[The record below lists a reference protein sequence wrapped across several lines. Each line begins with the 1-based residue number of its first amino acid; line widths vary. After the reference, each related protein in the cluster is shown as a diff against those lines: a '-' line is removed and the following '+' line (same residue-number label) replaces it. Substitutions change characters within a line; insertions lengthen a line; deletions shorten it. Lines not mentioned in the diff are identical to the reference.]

1 MQKSQSLREN
11 TSYKKGVAKLV
22 IKAQGASYGYEEK
35 GVKTTGG
42 IIVATGKTSG
52 KNESNPLFKIGSIT
66 VVKRIV
72 LTFQQ
77 VGIWP
82 IVVITGYEAE
92 EIERDLADYG
102 VIFLR
107 NDQYESSQMFDS
119 AKIGLDY
126 LLNKCDQVI
135 FNPVNIPMFSPDTI
149 QRMMGCEEKL
159 LSPSY
164 HGKAGHPLLISSEL
178 IPRIL
183 KYDGNMGMR
192 GAIRNIGVKRQ
203 WMDIEDEGILH
214 DADDIDRLD
223 KLLKKHNKH
232 ILHPFVRI
240 SIEKESMFFNSK
252 TKLLLILIEETQSVR
267 SACRHIALSYSKAWN
282 MLNELEQE
290 LGYAVVQR
298 KHGGSKGG
306 KTYLTKEGIELL
318 EKYEQFELNVRK
330 YAKDEFDR
338 LF

>member
-1 MQKSQSLREN
+1 MVVSKLTILAQSKRH
-11 TSYKKGVAKLV
+11 
-22 IKAQGASYGYEEK
+22 GYEKKEM
-35 GVKTTGG
+35 KTTGG
-42 IIVATGKTSG
+42 IIVATGKTLG
-52 KNESNPLFKIGSIT
+52 KNESHPLLKIGSIT

-77 VGIWP
+77 VGISP

-92 EIERDLADYG
+92 EIEHDLADYG

-107 NDQYESSQMFDS
+107 NEQYENSQMFDS

-135 FNPVNIPMFSPDTI
+135 FNPVNITMFSPETI
-149 QRMMGCEEKL
+149 QRMMECGEKL

-192 GAIRNIGVKRQ
+192 GAIRNIGVERQ

-214 DADDIDRLD
+214 DANDIDRLD
-223 KLLKKHNKH
+223 QLLKKHNQH

-240 SIEKESMFFNSK
+240 SIEKESMFFNSR
-252 TKLLLILIEETQSVR
+252 TKLLLILIEDTQSVR

-298 KHGGSKGG
+298 KHGGSNGG

-318 EKYEQFELNVRK
+318 EKYQQFEQNVRK
-330 YAKDEFDR
+330 YAKDEFAR

>member
-1 MQKSQSLREN
+1 M
-11 TSYKKGVAKLV
+11 KK
-22 IKAQGASYGYEEK
+22 EEM
-35 GVKTTGG
+35 KTTGG

-52 KNESNPLFKIGSIT
+52 KNELHPLLKIGSIT
-66 VVKRIV
+66 AVKRIV

-77 VGIWP
+77 VGISP
-82 IVVITGYEAE
+82 IVVITGHGAE
-92 EIERDLADYG
+92 EIEHDLADYG

-107 NDQYESSQMFDS
+107 NSQYENSQMFDS

-135 FNPVNIPMFSPDTI
+135 FNPVNIQMFSPETI
-149 QRMMGCEEKL
+149 QRMIESGEKL

-164 HGKAGHPLLISSEL
+164 HGKTGHPLLISSEL

-192 GAIRNIGVKRQ
+192 GAIQNIGIEKQ
-203 WMDIEDEGILH
+203 WVEIEDEGILH
-214 DADDIDRLD
+214 DTDDIDRFD
-223 KLLKKHNKH
+223 QLLKKHNQH

-240 SIEKESMFFNSK
+240 SIEKESLFFNSR
-252 TKLLLILIEETQSVR
+252 TKLLLILIQDTNSVR

-290 LGYAVVQR
+290 LGYAVVER
-298 KHGGSKGG
+298 KHGGSNGG
-306 KTYLTKEGIELL
+306 KTYLTKEGIEFL
-318 EKYEQFELNVRK
+318 EKYQQFELNVRK